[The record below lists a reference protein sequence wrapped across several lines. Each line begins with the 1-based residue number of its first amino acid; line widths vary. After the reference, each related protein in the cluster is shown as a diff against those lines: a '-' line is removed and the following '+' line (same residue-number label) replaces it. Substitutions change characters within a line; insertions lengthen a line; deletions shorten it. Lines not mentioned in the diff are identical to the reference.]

1 VDRPTAK
8 VAMIAAMYGQTTGH
22 GGQAATRM
30 KAAYPVAMGY
40 LDNAER
46 QAKAGRDLRTYGG
59 RLVRM
64 SSGGEGGESRAR
76 VAARGR
82 YGRNAMIQGAA
93 AELFKMWAVTV
104 RARGGVLDA
113 RVVLCLH
120 DQLLLHVPERSAD
133 AAARLMGDCLAE
145 TTRRWAPGPTR
156 FLAEITTVRCWADAK
171 LIAGADNVA

>member
-1 VDRPTAK
+1 
-8 VAMIAAMYGQTTGH
+8 
-22 GGQAATRM
+22 
-30 KAAYPVAMGY
+30 
-40 LDNAER
+40 
-46 QAKAGRDLRTYGG
+46 
-59 RLVRM
+59 
-64 SSGGEGGESRAR
+64 
-76 VAARGR
+76 
-82 YGRNAMIQGAA
+82 MIQGAA

-120 DQLLLHVPERSAD
+120 DELLLHVPERSAD

-171 LIAGADNVA
+171 LITGADNVA